1 MKAIVLAGG
10 FGTRL
15 QERVP
20 DMPKPMAPI
29 AGRPF
34 LEYVLDH
41 LIDGGICEIILSVGY
56 RADLIMGHF
65 GHTYHN
71 ATVSYSV
78 ETEPLGTGGAIVHAL
93 RQGGDDPVL
102 VLNGDTFLN
111 IDYRKL
117 IRWYKQAPVQIA
129 MVLKAV
135 SDVARYGSV
144 LATGERISGFVE
156 KGNSEPGLINAGVYI
171 IQPSV
176 FRTFNLSG
184 KFSFETDLLQRHCG
198 ALFPRAF
205 LTDDYFIDIG
215 IPDDYDRAQYELPSH
230 GYQATRT
237 FH

>member
-1 MKAIVLAGG
+1 VKAIVLAGG

-20 DMPKPMAPI
+20 DVPKPMAPV

-41 LIDGGICEIILSVGY
+41 LIEGGIHEIILSVGY

-65 GHTYHN
+65 GHNYRN
-71 ATVSYSV
+71 VVVSYSV

-93 RQGGDDPVL
+93 RQEDDDSVL

-117 IRWYKQAPVQIA
+117 IHWYEQTPAQVA
-129 MVLKAV
+129 MVLKEV
-135 SDVARYGSV
+135 SDAARYGSV
-144 LATGERISGFVE
+144 LATGERIFGFVE
-156 KGNSEPGLINAGVYI
+156 KGKAKAGLINAGVYI
-171 IQPSV
+171 VQPSV
-176 FRTFNLSG
+176 FETFSLSG
-184 KFSFETDLLQRHCG
+184 KFSFETDLLQRHCN
-198 ALFPRAF
+198 LLSPRAF
-205 LTDDYFIDIG
+205 LTEAYFIDIG
-215 IPDDYDRAQYELPSH
+215 VPDDYDRAQYELPSH